1 MDGFEQ
7 AQPDHGRRQ
16 AGRDLRVGAHRAVAQ
31 VLDAV
36 GGLHQRGGLAA
47 IERHDHRRV
56 IDLHAPFGRQAG
68 HGEVLQLHA
77 VDGFGQGG
85 DFIRPQP
92 RMATVRPFRNGQA
105 QQQRHGVGPFQR
117 IEARHRAAP
126 VLGVTGLAGAR
137 VEHGP
142 RPSEAWVD
150 DGADTQ
156 SLRNRPLPTWNSWR
170 RSKSMLAEGC
180 ENVGVDH
187 LAGGGRAGLHGLE
200 GLGLGEIAG
209 GRGDGGDALQI
220 PGREVIA
227 HRRLRGGA
235 GMDRRRQY
243 GCQDAL
249 HLNTASGLSR
259 LSEPSMAILPRS
271 SSAITRSRLRVWSIR
286 RSMAAC
292 TTALPSLLPSAIIWS

>member
-1 MDGFEQ
+1 MDGFQQ

-47 IERHDHRRV
+47 VERHDHRRV

-77 VDGFGQGG
+77 IDRLGQRG
-85 DFIRPQP
+85 DLVRPQP
-92 RMATVRPFRNGQA
+92 RMATVRPFGNGQA

-117 IEARHRAAP
+117 IETRHRAAP

-137 VEHGP
+137 VEQ
-142 RPSEAWVD
+142 RPQAIGGLGGRRRRHPVLAKQAI
-150 DGADTQ
+150 ADLELLAALEIHVGRG
-156 SLRNRPLPTWNSWR
+156 LR
-170 RSKSMLAEGC
+170 ED
-180 ENVGVDH
+180 VGVDH

-209 GRGDGGDALQI
+209 RRGDGGDALQI
-220 PGREVIA
+220 PGV
-227 HRRLRGGA
+227 
-235 GMDRRRQY
+235 
-243 GCQDAL
+243 
-249 HLNTASGLSR
+249 
-259 LSEPSMAILPRS
+259 RS
-271 SSAITRSRLRVWSIR
+271 SRTGGCAAAPAGADAA
-286 RSMAAC
+286 SMAAR
-292 TTALPSLLPSAIIWS
+292 TSFT